1 MDSNAAQLPLSHKL
15 WAWFETNKKQA
26 FWGAGLVTIA
36 VIVVAF
42 VISQQGE
49 KEVKA
54 SEALSS
60 VAATPPT
67 AAGARPDS
75 AAAYLKVAADYPKSS
90 AAARAV
96 LLARGGGP
104 PHPAAGA
111 RPDSAAGY
119 LKVAAD
125 YPKSSAAARAVL
137 LAGGSLFAQGKFAEA
152 QGQFEKL

>member
-90 AAARAV
+90 AAARA
-96 LLARGGGP
+96 G
-104 PHPAAGA
+104 
-111 RPDSAAGY
+111 
-119 LKVAAD
+119 
-125 YPKSSAAARAVL
+125 L

-152 QGQFEKL
+152 QAQFEKFTREYHDSPLLGQALLDRKSVV